1 MQLGQGM
8 LKMSVDVLE
17 KVCVKITNYNKSVV
31 VHETMPIRV
40 FNFKTS
46 TLLHEETID
55 KDIVGRTLGKF

>member
-17 KVCVKITNYNKSVV
+17 KVCVKITTYNKSVAV
-31 VHETMPIRV
+31 YETMPIRV